1 MTCAGTGRGVYPRY
15 DRFPMGTRAA
25 AYIREFS
32 PGRDDAVPAPAEL
45 SAAEQ
50 RERLEQYIAD
60 QGWDRAHVYEEGAPN
75 PVPRW
80 PALQSALN
88 DLADFDKLVVTS
100 FDRLPHSARRMANIL
115 RRLERNNVELV
126 SVEEQFDTADDRGD
140 AVRKVLDTI
149 ARWDPVDAR
158 AGNGWSPGNLRKP
171 GLRPSTLIDVGVAAG
186 TFGLHEAFRDAHHVF
201 IEPLVDFRDELTQL
215 AKTYGGEYVA
225 TAVGAEEGT
234 TTLRVHHS
242 LGMSSILTSL
252 QAEEDVDVRE
262 VPITTLDKLVAR
274 HGWTPPFGL
283 KLDVEGYEPFVVKGA
298 SQMLKDTQFVIAELG
313 VRKRFEGDLACWEFI
328 ELMRTHG
335 FEVADVI
342 DSTRVYVDVRF
353 QRSAELKP

>member
-1 MTCAGTGRGVYPRY
+1 
-15 DRFPMGTRAA
+15 MGTRAA

-32 PGRDDAVPAPAEL
+32 PGRDDAVPAQVEL
-45 SAAEQ
+45 SASEQ
-50 RERLEQYIAD
+50 RQRLQQYIED
-60 QGWDRAHVYEEGAPN
+60 QSWELAHVYEEGAPN

-88 DLADFDKLVVTS
+88 DLEEFDKLVVTR

-115 RRLERNNVELV
+115 RRLHRHNVDLV
-126 SVEEQFDTADDRGD
+126 SVEEQFDTEEDKGE

-158 AGNGWSPGNLRKP
+158 AGNGWSPENLRKP

-186 TFGLHEAFRDAHHVF
+186 TSGLHEAFRDAHHVF
-201 IEPLVDFRDELTQL
+201 IEPLVDFREELTQL
-215 AKTYGGEYVA
+215 AETYGGEYVP

-234 TTLRVHHS
+234 TTLRLHHS

-252 QAEEDVDVRE
+252 QAEEDVELRE
-262 VPITTLDKLVAR
+262 VPITTLDKLVEQ
-274 HGWTPPFGL
+274 HGWKPPFGL
-283 KLDVEGYEPFVVKGA
+283 KLDVEGYEPFVIEGA
-298 SQMLKDTQFVIAELG
+298 SEMLKDTQFVIAELG
-313 VRKRFEGDLACWEFI
+313 VRKRFDGDLACAEFI
-328 ELMRTHG
+328 ELMRSHG

-353 QRSAELKP
+353 QQSGEL